1 MGYSGAR
8 GGLAAILAAEDL
20 VRRARDHAPVP
31 WASVGQIVA
40 RFRLAVDRVM
50 GEAGLF
56 DEDTA
61 AAAFRQ
67 AEGDSLEAAHIL
79 RAHRSTLPRLAVSE
93 PVDPDEMVMHAP
105 HRARLSRARRA
116 ATARPHDRLHR
127 AGFWTSPPK
136 PPRRRPTRPPAEPK
150 PRTEDQ
156 RRPRRF
162 LGLLRE
168 LGLAIDHRTGED
180 PEPFDIAR
188 VPARPPAPRSAALAA
203 MARAETGALVALW
216 YRSILG
222 PDGDIHEVT
231 LGEVRHGRLPLRV
244 KHPHTGEPVTIGQ
257 FRATEA
263 EAIED
268 LDGAEEDR
276 SRFDVGYGLCFGH
289 NERKAIAMAN
299 LDIANRRFGR
309 SGPLEQLLLL
319 TTDGLDSG
327 GFLEHLKLPH
337 YVTFRS
343 MVERKQALQTA
354 MADWCRPGRAGAG
367 AGRKGLRMT
376 STAELLTE
384 ATDSRCPDGT
394 PRRGRQ
400 AGDPPGGA
408 HRRVRAGLPG
418 ALRLARNAGG
428 PRLGLRRAAG
438 DAGGDRRTGHR
449 EGDRPGRRRRRQ
461 RHQPAP
467 DDRGDDGLRRV
478 GRHPRRH
485 RRADPAPGARGGPLG
500 RRSARLPGAGAR
512 AAAQVEK
519 SVAVCARMHAEGDYA
534 AMWVSLY
541 EDIVRNGVITAVDR
555 LPGAWSAAG
564 T

>member
-8 GGLAAILAAEDL
+8 GGLDAILAAEDL

-31 WASVGQIVA
+31 WASARQIVA

-67 AEGDSLEAAHIL
+67 AEGDPLEAAHIL

-93 PVDPDEMVMHAP
+93 PVDPDEMVVLRRIVPAFREP
-105 HRARLSRARRA
+105 DGPQLLGRTTDYTRRLLDEAEDVRAESA
-116 ATARPHDRLHR
+116 AAD
-127 AGFWTSPPK
+127 
-136 PPRRRPTRPPAEPK
+136 PPAVK
-150 PRTEDQ
+150 PRTEGQ

-162 LGLLRE
+162 LALLRE
-168 LGLAIDHRTGED
+168 MGLAVDHRTGED

-203 MARAETGALVALW
+203 MARAETGALIALW

-244 KHPHTGEPVTIGQ
+244 KHPHTGDPVTIGQ

-343 MVERKQALQTA
+343 MVERKQAMQTA
-354 MADWCRPGRAGAG
+354 MAAGDVAAERISEP
-367 AGRKGLRMT
+367 AGRNC
-376 STAELLTE
+376 E
-384 ATDSRCPDGT
+384 
-394 PRRGRQ
+394 
-400 AGDPPGGA
+400 
-408 HRRVRAGLPG
+408 
-418 ALRLARNAGG
+418 
-428 PRLGLRRAAG
+428 
-438 DAGGDRRTGHR
+438 
-449 EGDRPGRRRRRQ
+449 
-461 RHQPAP
+461 
-467 DDRGDDGLRRV
+467 
-478 GRHPRRH
+478 
-485 RRADPAPGARGGPLG
+485 
-500 RRSARLPGAGAR
+500 
-512 AAAQVEK
+512 
-519 SVAVCARMHAEGDYA
+519 
-534 AMWVSLY
+534 
-541 EDIVRNGVITAVDR
+541 
-555 LPGAWSAAG
+555 
-564 T
+564 